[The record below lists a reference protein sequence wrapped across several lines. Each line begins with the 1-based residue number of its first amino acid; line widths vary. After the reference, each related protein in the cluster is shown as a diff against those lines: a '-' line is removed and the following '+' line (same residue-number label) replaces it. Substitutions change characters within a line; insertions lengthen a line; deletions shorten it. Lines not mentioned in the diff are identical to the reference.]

1 MNHATTCKF
10 CKKPLVISVDDDYAQ
25 VGDPFKLLPLAAC
38 NRCADMKEKKRT
50 LEDAIAKVCF
60 HIRALGQK
68 ISADQTAKSK
78 ATLEILTRAYSRMVA
93 KYLNAT
99 YPAWDMSCVNLL
111 VDKPDHWPAIVGQ
124 LWKMYE

>member
-38 NRCADMKEKKRT
+38 NRCADMRVKKT
-50 LEDAIAKVCF
+50 SLEEAIGKVCF
-60 HIRALGQK
+60 QVRSLGQN
-68 ISADQTAKSK
+68 ITADQTAKSK

-93 KYLNAT
+93 NYINAT
-99 YPAWDMSCVNLL
+99 YPAWDMECVNLL
-111 VDKPDHWPAIVGQ
+111 VDQPDHWPRIVGQ
-124 LWKMYE
+124 LWKMYK